1 MLSVIIVDDEDHGRQ
16 VIKQLIENYFKELQ
30 VVACCWDIIQAE
42 KAIQEFSPDIVF
54 LDIEMP
60 GGSGFDLLQKLED
73 INFAL
78 VFITAHEEFA
88 LKALKISAVD
98 YILKPADH
106 TEMDVAVTKSRDFLK
121 YRQQFQSNLKTA
133 IRNHNAES
141 QDRKFVIN
149 KYKGEEIALKNI
161 VFVEADTNYSIIH
174 GQNKSYTVSKTLKEV
189 EEMLC
194 DSSNAMVRIHKSYI
208 INMDFLES
216 IPKNSIKNLVTLKG
230 GLQLEVSKR
239 KWVILK
245 ELFRKKTCFND

>member
-1 MLSVIIVDDEDHGRQ
+1 MLKVIIVDDEDNGRQ
-16 VIKQLIENYFKELQ
+16 VIKQLIENYFKELR
-30 VVACCWDIIQAE
+30 VIASCCNIVQAE
-42 KAIQEFSPDIVF
+42 KAIQDLSPDIVF

-88 LKALKISAVD
+88 LKALKLSAVD
-98 YILKPADH
+98 YLLKPANRM
-106 TEMDVAVTKSRDFLK
+106 EMEIAVTKSRDFLRYK
-121 YRQQFQSNLKTA
+121 QQFQGNLKTA

-149 KYKGEEIALKNI
+149 KYKGEEILIKHI

-174 GQNKSYTVSKTLKEV
+174 GQNKNYTVSKTLKEV
-189 EEMLC
+189 EELLC
-194 DSSNAMVRIHKSYI
+194 DSSKGMVRIHKSYI

-216 IPKNSIKNLVTLKG
+216 IPKNSIKNLITLKG

-245 ELFRKKTCFND
+245 DLFRRKMGFNV

>member
-1 MLSVIIVDDEDHGRQ
+1 MLNVVIVDDEDHGRQ
-16 VIKQLIENYFKELQ
+16 VIKQLIENYFKELR
-30 VVACCWDIIQAE
+30 VIASCCNIVQAE
-42 KAIQEFSPDIVF
+42 KAIQDFSPDIVF

-88 LKALKISAVD
+88 LKALKLSAVD
-98 YILKPADH
+98 YLLKPANRM
-106 TEMDVAVTKSRDFLK
+106 EMEIAVTKSRDFLRYK
-121 YRQQFQSNLKTA
+121 QQFQNNLKTA
-133 IRNHNAES
+133 IRNHNSES

-149 KYKGEEIALKNI
+149 KYKGEEILIKHI

-189 EEMLC
+189 EELLC
-194 DSSNAMVRIHKSYI
+194 DLSNRMIRIHKSYI

-216 IPKNSIKNLVTLKG
+216 IPKNSIKHLITLKG

-245 ELFRKKTCFND
+245 DLFRRKMGFNA